1 MERKIVILDG
11 YAANP
16 GDLSWDSLK
25 KFGTLEV
32 YDRTSPEQI
41 LERAKGAFA
50 IFTNKVV
57 ITAQII
63 ESLPE
68 LKFIGVLAT
77 GYNNVDIAAAKAH
90 GIPVCN
96 VPNYS
101 SQSVVQT
108 VFGHLLNITTQI
120 ERHAQSV
127 AAGDWVKSPDFSYS
141 LSPMRQIAGL
151 TIGIYGL
158 GNIGKEVAKIAHAF
172 GMKVI
177 ALTSKEQS
185 QLPEYITKVEKT
197 EFFSQSDVLSL
208 NAPLCADNH
217 NFICCET
224 LDLMKP
230 TAIIINTARG
240 GLVDEAALADALN
253 NRKIA
258 AAAVDVLSCEPPK
271 EDNPLLSAQNCYIT
285 PHIAWTSDVARKS
298 LLRISAEN
306 LEAFIAGHPINMV
319 NK

>member
-41 LERAKGAFA
+41 LERAKGTFA

-68 LKFIGVLAT
+68 LKFIGILAT

-177 ALTSKEQS
+177 ALTSKEQT

-217 NFICCET
+217 NFICRET

-285 PHIAWTSDVARKS
+285 PHIALSH
-298 LLRISAEN
+298 IH
-306 LEAFIAGHPINMV
+306 I
-319 NK
+319 